1 MHALQLNAALA
12 CAGDSLYA
20 IYHRVAAI
28 IRISML
34 RIIFD
39 RFIIIINLDKS
50 GTLVVL
56 LSIFNVSGWFIS

>member
-34 RIIFD
+34 RIIFA
-39 RFIIIINLDKS
+39 RFIIINLDKS

-56 LSIFNVSGWFIS
+56 LSIFNVSGCFIS